1 MKDRL
6 SKLTIASGILG
17 LVLLFGVM
25 LSGAVYPSLMFR
37 IGAPLGLL
45 FVFLSVGLLGLRYL
59 RDICEAVRE
68 KQWMLAGALVI
79 MLLVV
84 GVLMLI

>member
-6 SKLTIASGILG
+6 SKLTVASGILG

-25 LSGAVYPSLMFR
+25 LSGAGYPSLVFR
-37 IGAPLGLL
+37 IGALLGLL
-45 FVFLSVGLLGLRYL
+45 FVFLSAGLLGLRYL
-59 RDICEAVRE
+59 RDICEAVQE

-79 MLLVV
+79 MLLVA

>member
-6 SKLTIASGILG
+6 SNLTVASGILG
-17 LVLLFGVM
+17 LVRLFGGM
-25 LSGAVYPSLMFR
+25 LAGAAYPSLGFR

-45 FVFLSVGLLGLRYL
+45 FVFLSVGLLGLRYV

-68 KQWMLAGALVI
+68 KQWMLAVALVM
-79 MLLVV
+79 MLLVA

>member
-6 SKLTIASGILG
+6 SKLTVSSGILG

-25 LSGAVYPSLMFR
+25 LSGAAYPSLAFR

-45 FVFLSVGLLGLRYL
+45 FVFLSVGLLGFRYL

-68 KQWMLAGALVI
+68 KQWMLAVALVMI
-79 MLLVV
+79 LLVV
-84 GVLMLI
+84 GVLVLI

>member
-1 MKDRL
+1 MKDRM
-6 SKLTIASGILG
+6 SKLTVASGILG
-17 LVLLFGVM
+17 LVFLFGVM
-25 LSGAVYPSLMFR
+25 LSGAAYPSLVFR
-37 IGAPLGLL
+37 VGAPLGLL

-68 KQWMLAGALVI
+68 KQWMLAVALVM

>member
-1 MKDRL
+1 MKDRQCNL
-6 SKLTIASGILG
+6 SVASGILG
-17 LVLLFGVM
+17 LAILFGLM
-25 LSGAVYPSLMFR
+25 LSGAAYPSLVFR

-59 RDICEAVRE
+59 RDICDAIRE
-68 KQWMLAGALVI
+68 KQWMLAMALVI
-79 MLLVV
+79 ILLVV

>member
-6 SKLTIASGILG
+6 SKLTVASGILG

-25 LSGAVYPSLMFR
+25 LSGAAYPSLVFR

-45 FVFLSVGLLGLRYL
+45 FVFLSVGLLGCG
-59 RDICEAVRE
+59 ICGTSVRPFGRNNGC
-68 KQWMLAGALVI
+68 WPGRW
-79 MLLVV
+79 
-84 GVLMLI
+84 

>member
-6 SKLTIASGILG
+6 SKLTVASGILG

-25 LSGAVYPSLMFR
+25 LSGAAYPSLVFR

-45 FVFLSVGLLGLRYL
+45 FVFLSVGPLGLRYV

-79 MLLVV
+79 MLLVA

>member
-1 MKDRL
+1 MKDTL
-6 SKLTIASGILG
+6 SKLTVASGILG

-25 LSGAVYPSLMFR
+25 LSGAAYPSLVFR

-59 RDICEAVRE
+59 RDICEAIRE
-68 KQWMLAGALVI
+68 KQWMLVGALVT
-79 MLLVV
+79 MLLVT

>member
-6 SKLTIASGILG
+6 SKLTVASGILG
-17 LVLLFGVM
+17 L
-25 LSGAVYPSLMFR
+25 
-37 IGAPLGLL
+37 LGLL

-68 KQWMLAGALVI
+68 KQWMLALGLMF

-84 GVLMLI
+84 GVLILV

>member
-6 SKLTIASGILG
+6 SKLTVASGILG
-17 LVLLFGVM
+17 LVLLFGVI
-25 LSGAVYPSLMFR
+25 LSGAAYPSLVFR

-59 RDICEAVRE
+59 RDICEAIRE
-68 KQWMLAGALVI
+68 KQWMLVGALVM

>member
-6 SKLTIASGILG
+6 SKLTVSSGILG

-25 LSGAVYPSLMFR
+25 LSGAAYPSLVFR

-45 FVFLSVGLLGLRYL
+45 FVFLSVGLLGVRYL

-68 KQWMLAGALVI
+68 KQWMLVGALVI

>member
-6 SKLTIASGILG
+6 SKLTVASGILG

-25 LSGAVYPSLMFR
+25 LSGAAYPSLVFR

-45 FVFLSVGLLGLRYL
+45 FVFLSGAAGV
-59 RDICEAVRE
+59 AVF
-68 KQWMLAGALVI
+68 AGHL
-79 MLLVV
+79 
-84 GVLMLI
+84 

>member
-6 SKLTIASGILG
+6 CNLSVASGILG
-17 LVLLFGVM
+17 LAILFGLM
-25 LSGAVYPSLMFR
+25 LSGAAYPSLVFR

-59 RDICEAVRE
+59 RDICDAIRE
-68 KQWMLAGALVI
+68 KQWMLAMALVI
-79 MLLVV
+79 ILLVV

>member
-6 SKLTIASGILG
+6 SKLTVASGILG
-17 LVLLFGVM
+17 LVLLLGVM
-25 LSGAVYPSLMFR
+25 LSGAAYPSLVFR

-59 RDICEAVRE
+59 RDICGICGTSVRPFGRNNGC
-68 KQWMLAGALVI
+68 WPWHW
-79 MLLVV
+79 
-84 GVLMLI
+84 

>member
-6 SKLTIASGILG
+6 SKLTVASAILG
-17 LVLLFGVM
+17 LALLFGVM
-25 LSGAVYPSLMFR
+25 LSGAAYPSLVFR

-45 FVFLSVGLLGLRYL
+45 LVFLSVGLLGLRYL
-59 RDICEAVRE
+59 RDICDAIRE
-68 KQWMLAGALVI
+68 KQWILALALVM
-79 MLLVV
+79 MLSVV